1 MDGNV
6 PYISDI
12 GADILKP
19 LFIVGCC
26 FTGVGFVLSLTVERI
41 LRHNGRYVVL
51 FRATYPKTYSGL
63 FRLVPNMRRR
73 EKVFSILAIIS
84 AIVGGAGLILLS
96 IFDTKRHTTLHRLFL
111 LIFMLGVAF
120 SALFTIVEVHNSLI

>member
-1 MDGNV
+1 MVYISLVAVIRLAQSYSPVSMDGNI

-51 FRATYPKTYSGL
+51 FRATYPKNL
-63 FRLVPNMRRR
+63 LR
-73 EKVFSILAIIS
+73 SI
-84 AIVGGAGLILLS
+84 
-96 IFDTKRHTTLHRLFL
+96 
-111 LIFMLGVAF
+111 
-120 SALFTIVEVHNSLI
+120 